1 MLRGRTLF
9 RTLGRTC
16 NFNRNY
22 VKSYCSTNET
32 PTNNKNGKKI
42 TLNITMPSL
51 SCNHLREAFI
61 DIRDNIT
68 REKDMPENYKFKLN
82 KYIFAIENKDI
93 FRFRSA
99 IGFVMGFLAGGYLF
113 LVEEYHTSAWEPL
126 LPATFFGVCC
136 GIGGII
142 TLGFT
147 PLFIP
152 GIVGTTVLV
161 TPLYMISK
169 ATKKPESSKYRW

>member
-1 MLRGRTLF
+1 MLRSRTLF
-9 RTLGRTC
+9 RTLGRT
-16 NFNRNY
+16 NFKRNY

-32 PTNNKNGKKI
+32 NNKDGKKI

-61 DIRDNIT
+61 DFRDNFA
-68 REKDMPENYKFKLN
+68 RDKDVPENYKFKLN
-82 KYIFAIENKDI
+82 KYIFATEDKDI

-99 IGFVMGFLAGGYLF
+99 IGFVVGFLTGGYLF
-113 LVEEYHTSAWEPL
+113 LADEYHTSAWEPL
-126 LPATFFGVCC
+126 MPATFFGLF
-136 GIGGII
+136 GGVSGMI

-147 PLFIP
+147 SLFIP
-152 GIVGTTVLV
+152 GFVGVTVLV

-169 ATKKPESSKYRW
+169 ATKKPESSRYRW